1 MGKADHLGEF
11 EQLVLLAVLRLGDDA
26 YGATVQQELEEQAG
40 REASVSSIYITLTR
54 MEDKGLVASWMGA
67 PTDDRGGKARRYF
80 RVESAGLAALAE
92 SRSRLL
98 GMWDG
103 MEGLLERGRP

>member
-26 YGATVQQELEEQAG
+26 YGATVQQELEGQAG
-40 REASVSSIYITLTR
+40 RESSVSSIYITLTR
-54 MEDKGLVASWMGA
+54 REDKGLVTSWMGA
-67 PTDDRGGKARRYF
+67 PTDERGGKARRYF
-80 RVESAGLAALAE
+80 RVEAAGLAALAE
-92 SRSRLL
+92 SRTRLL

-103 MEGLLERGRP
+103 MEGLLERGRS